1 MSFDKTDAYETKIL
15 SEVTTASGRRGLLR
29 NIGIGAA
36 LAGVTS
42 FGLAPKAEAAG
53 ITDTDI
59 LNFALN
65 LEYLEAEYYL
75 MAVYG
80 KGLPKSDI
88 TGTGDIGAVSGGAK
102 VNFNSALN
110 RQYAE
115 EIATDEFNHVKFLR
129 SALGPAAVARPKINL
144 SNSFT
149 ALAQAAGL
157 ITAGEH
163 FDPFLNEQNFLLGAF
178 IFEDVGVTAYNGAL
192 ASISD
197 ASYVTAAGSIM
208 AVEAYHASEIRTR
221 LLQAGMAT
229 AANKISALRAMLS
242 EAVTPGTGDDQGITL
257 NGKVNIVPADSNSLA
272 FARNTG
278 QVLNIVYGGGA
289 GSNYLF
295 YPNKMNGTIS

>member
-1 MSFDKTDAYETKIL
+1 
-15 SEVTTASGRRGLLR
+15 LR
-29 NIGIGAA
+29 NIGLGAA
-36 LAGVTS
+36 LAGAASV
-42 FGLAPKAEAAG
+42 GLAHKAEAAPAPAAV
-53 ITDTDI
+53 TDTDI

-80 KGLPKSDI
+80 KGLPKVDI

-102 VNFNSALN
+102 VNFSSALA
-110 RQYAE
+110 REYAE

-129 SALGPAAVARPKINL
+129 TALGSAAVARPKIDL

-157 ITAGEH
+157 ISAGEH

-197 ASYVTAAGSIM
+197 AAYVTAAGSIM

-221 LLQAGMAT
+221 LLLAGMAT

-257 NGKVNIVPADSNSLA
+257 NGKVNIVSADSNSLA
-272 FARNTG
+272 FARTTG

-289 GSNYLF
+289 SSNYLF